1 MIFRYSAERPY
12 SEASTTFKVVFFVK
26 INLVIQV
33 RLSGRKNAA
42 KLPHV
47 AEDFAPLLSASTV
60 TYS

>member
-1 MIFRYSAERPY
+1 MKHPPP
-12 SEASTTFKVVFFVK
+12 FKVVFFVK

-47 AEDFAPLLSASTV
+47 AEDFAPLLSACTV